1 MTGDSRSRELLFA
14 WLHLTVLWA
23 FALARP
29 LFAVLEDSPE
39 FFVARGNTSFDIA
52 VLALAVTLVPPTL
65 LLAVEA
71 ILIPWRTAR
80 RALHLVFVTLLLAL
94 IALQLLEDL
103 GLGSALP
110 LILLSLALGAAG
122 AFLYASTRFV
132 PTVVSVLA
140 LAPVLFLLNFLFISP
155 VSDLFLSQ
163 EDEGAAASEVGA
175 TPGGGGALRR
185 VLGGIACRTRRPHR
199 RQPLPELRA
208 AGTELHL
215 VPQCHHR
222 GRRDHLGRARRAHG
236 PPPHWGQ
243 LPIAADHPTNIFTL
257 LGDRYRL
264 NVSEP
269 ATDLCPERLCG
280 GERRPSPTAGCE
292 GCSTT

>member
-39 FFVARGNTSFDIA
+39 FFVARGNTSFDIV

-71 ILIPWRTAR
+71 MLFPWRTAR
-80 RALHLVFVTLLLAL
+80 RALHLVFVTLLLAV

-103 GLGSALP
+103 GLGSTLP
-110 LILLSLALGAAG
+110 LILLSLALGATG

-140 LAPVLFLLNFLFISP
+140 VAPVLFVLNFLFVSP

-163 EDEGAAASEVGA
+163 EDEGAESSEVESNTPVVVVLFDEFSGA
-175 TPGGGGALRR
+175 SLAGRDGRIDASRYPNFARLARTSTWYRNATTVADETTSAVPA
-185 VLGGIACRTRRPHR
+185 VLS
-199 RQPLPELRA
+199 
-208 AGTELHL
+208 
-215 VPQCHHR
+215 
-222 GRRDHLGRARRAHG
+222 G
-236 PPPHWGQ
+236 PPSH
-243 LPIAADHPTNIFTL
+243 
-257 LGDRYRL
+257 
-264 NVSEP
+264 
-269 ATDLCPERLCG
+269 
-280 GERRPSPTAGCE
+280 
-292 GCSTT
+292 